1 MLDTIVNYVFMFFF
15 FSAVGWTVEC
25 TYRSLGEKRII
36 NSGFNHGPICPI
48 YGTGMLVLNVCLL
61 PLSQP
66 AEKRFW
72 LVILLG
78 MVLADTV
85 EYMTSFLMEKLFH
98 ARWWD
103 YSNNF
108 MNLHGRICLK
118 HTIYWGVFSVIY
130 VYVIAPLYDFI
141 IGFIPQN
148 VRAWAVL
155 VILIIFSVDLFIT
168 VKAAI
173 NIQNLMT
180 KLDKLKQSALALPE
194 TIKGTADMFNDWK
207 SDASAKYT
215 ELRRQFDRFTQGEH
229 KEAYAKDTKRLLL
242 MNSGLYKSV
251 TKRMTELERIYEEL
265 KAKYKDDSYMG
276 E

>member
-1 MLDTIVNYVFMFFF
+1 MLDTVVNYVFMFFF
-15 FSAVGWTVEC
+15 FSAVGWTIEC
-25 TYRSLGEKRII
+25 TYRSLGERRVI
-36 NSGFNHGPICPI
+36 NSGFLHGPMCPI
-48 YGTGMLVLNVCLL
+48 YGTGMLVFHIVLV
-61 PLSQP
+61 PISQP

-85 EYMTSFLMEKLFH
+85 EYTTSLLMEKLFH

-108 MNLHGRICLK
+108 LNLHGRICFK
-118 HTIYWGVFSVIY
+118 HTVYWAVISVIY
-130 VYVIAPLYDFI
+130 TYIIAPLYDFVLS
-141 IGFIPQN
+141 FIPQN
-148 VRAWAVL
+148 VRGIAVL
-155 VILIIFSVDLFIT
+155 VILAIFLVDLFIT

-173 NIQNLMT
+173 NIQNVMT
-180 KLDKLKQSALALPE
+180 KLEKLKQSALAVPE
-194 TIKGTADMFNDWK
+194 AIKGTADMFNEWR
-207 SDASAKYT
+207 SDAAAKYS
-215 ELRRQFDRFTQGEH
+215 EVRSQFDRLTDGER

-242 MNSGLYKSV
+242 MNSGLYKNV
-251 TKRMTELERIYEEL
+251 TKRMAELERIYEEL